1 MANLVTTRNAIAT
14 SLAAAGRVV
23 LAYPAE
29 NITPP
34 ALVLVPGSPYMTPQV
49 IGGANKRVNLRFD
62 LTAIVNAADN
72 QAALANIESLML
84 SVFTALPSGC
94 TIGAWSQPTVTQ
106 VGNAD
111 MLISQV
117 SIELATTTE

>member
-1 MANLVTTRNAIAT
+1 
-14 SLAAAGRVV
+14 
-23 LAYPAE
+23 
-29 NITPP
+29 
-34 ALVLVPGSPYMTPQV
+34 MTPQV

-72 QAALANIESLML
+72 QAALANIEALML

-94 TIGAWSQPTVTQ
+94 VIGSWSQPTVTQ

>member
-1 MANLVTTRNAIAT
+1 MSNLVEIRNTLAT
-14 SLAAAGRVV
+14 SLKAAGRVV
-23 LAYPAE
+23 FAYPAE

-34 ALVLVPGSPYMTPQV
+34 ALVLVPGNPYLEPQV
-49 IGGANKRVNLRFD
+49 IGGSNNRVNVKFD

-72 QAALANIESLML
+72 QAALANLESLML
-84 SVFTALPSGC
+84 ATFTALPSGVV
-94 TIGAWSQPTVTQ
+94 IGSWSQPTVTQ

>member
-1 MANLVTTRNAIAT
+1 MANLVTTRNAIAA

-72 QAALANIESLML
+72 QAALANIEALML

-94 TIGAWSQPTVTQ
+94 VIGSWSQPTVTQ

>member
-1 MANLVTTRNAIAT
+1 LANLVSTRNAIAA

-34 ALVLVPGSPYMTPQV
+34 ALVLVPGSPYLTPQV
-49 IGGANKRVNLRFD
+49 IGGANNRVNLKFD

-84 SVFTALPSGC
+84 AVFTALPAGV
-94 TIGAWSQPTVTQ
+94 TIGSWSQPTVTQ
-106 VGNAD
+106 VGNAE

-117 SIELATTTE
+117 SIELATTTS

>member
-1 MANLVTTRNAIAT
+1 MANLVTTRNAIAS

-29 NITPP
+29 NITAP
-34 ALVLVPGSPYMTPQV
+34 ALVLVPGSPYLTPQV
-49 IGGANKRVNLRFD
+49 IGGANKRVNIRFD

-72 QAALANIESLML
+72 QAALANLENLML
-84 SVFTALPSGC
+84 ATFTALPAGVV
-94 TIGAWSQPTVTQ
+94 IGSWSQPTVTQ

>member
-1 MANLVTTRNAIAT
+1 MSNLVEIRNTLAT
-14 SLAAAGRVV
+14 SLKAAGRVV
-23 LAYPAE
+23 FAYPAE

-34 ALVLVPGSPYMTPQV
+34 ALVLVPGNPYLEPQV
-49 IGGANKRVNLRFD
+49 IGGSNNRINVKFD

-72 QAALANIESLML
+72 QAALANLESLML
-84 SVFTALPSGC
+84 ATFTALPSGVV
-94 TIGAWSQPTVTQ
+94 IGSWSQPTVTQ

>member
-1 MANLVTTRNAIAT
+1 LANLITQRNAIAA

-34 ALVLVPGSPYMTPQV
+34 ALVLVPGSPYLTPQV
-49 IGGANKRVNLRFD
+49 IGGANNRVNLRFD

-84 SVFTALPSGC
+84 ATFTALPAGV
-94 TIGAWSQPTVTQ
+94 TIGSWSQPTVTQ
-106 VGNAD
+106 VGNAE

-117 SIELATTTE
+117 SIELAVTTS

>member
-1 MANLVTTRNAIAT
+1 MANLVTTRNAIAA
-14 SLAAAGRVV
+14 SLTAAGRVV

-29 NITPP
+29 NITAP
-34 ALVLVPGSPYMTPQV
+34 ALVLVPGSPYLTPQV
-49 IGGANKRVNLRFD
+49 IGGANKRVNIRFD

-72 QAALANIESLML
+72 QAALANLENLML
-84 SVFTALPSGC
+84 ATFTALPAGVV
-94 TIGAWSQPTVTQ
+94 IGSWSQPTVTQ
-106 VGNAD
+106 VGNSD

>member
-1 MANLVTTRNAIAT
+1 LANLVTTRNAIAT

-34 ALVLVPGSPYMTPQV
+34 ALVLVPGSPYLTPQV
-49 IGGANKRVNLRFD
+49 IGGANNRVNLKFD

-84 SVFTALPSGC
+84 AVFTALPAGV
-94 TIGAWSQPTVTQ
+94 TIGSWSQPTVTQ
-106 VGNAD
+106 VGNAE

-117 SIELATTTE
+117 SIELATTTS

>member
-1 MANLVTTRNAIAT
+1 MANLVTTRNAIAA

-49 IGGANKRVNLRFD
+49 SGGANKRVNLRFD

-72 QAALANIESLML
+72 QAALANIEALML

-94 TIGAWSQPTVTQ
+94 VIGSWSQPTVTQ

>member
-1 MANLVTTRNAIAT
+1 MANLVTQRNAIAT

-23 LAYPAE
+23 MAYPKE
-29 NITPP
+29 NVTAP
-34 ALVLVPGSPYMTPQV
+34 ALVLVPGSPYLTPQV
-49 IGGANKRVNLRFD
+49 IGGAKNRVGVKFD

-72 QAALANIESLML
+72 QAALANLEALML
-84 SVFTALPSGC
+84 SVFTALPVGL
-94 TIGAWSQPTVTQ
+94 TIGSWSQPTVQQ

>member
-1 MANLVTTRNAIAT
+1 MANLITQRNAIAA

-34 ALVLVPGSPYMTPQV
+34 ALVLVPGSPYLTPQV
-49 IGGANKRVNLRFD
+49 IGGANNRVNLKFD

-84 SVFTALPSGC
+84 ATFTALAAGV

-106 VGNAD
+106 VGNAE

-117 SIELATTTE
+117 SIELAVSTS

>member
-1 MANLVTTRNAIAT
+1 MANLVTTRNALAT
-14 SLAAAGRVV
+14 SLRAAGRVV
-23 LAYPAE
+23 FAYPAE

-34 ALVLVPGSPYMTPQV
+34 ALVLVPGSPYLTPQV
-49 IGGANKRVNLRFD
+49 IGGANNRVNIKFD

-72 QAALANIESLML
+72 QAALANLETLML
-84 SVFTALPSGC
+84 ATFTALPMGV
-94 TIGAWSQPTVTQ
+94 TIGSWSQPTVTQ

>member
-1 MANLVTTRNAIAT
+1 MANLVTQRNALAA

-29 NITPP
+29 NITAP
-34 ALVLVPGSPYMTPQV
+34 ALVLVPGSPYLEPQV
-49 IGGANKRVNLRFD
+49 IGGANKRVNMRFD

-72 QAALANIESLML
+72 QAALANIEALML
-84 SVFTALPSGC
+84 ATFTALPANV
-94 TIGAWSQPTVTQ
+94 TIGSWSQPTVTQ
-106 VGNAD
+106 VGNSD

>member
-1 MANLVTTRNAIAT
+1 MANLVATRNAIAL

-29 NITPP
+29 NITAP
-34 ALVLVPGSPYMTPQV
+34 ALVLVPGSPYLTPQV
-49 IGGANKRVNLRFD
+49 IGGANNRVNIKFD

-72 QAALANIESLML
+72 QAALANLENLML

-94 TIGAWSQPTVTQ
+94 TVGAWSQPTVTQ

>member
-1 MANLVTTRNAIAT
+1 MANLITQRNAIAA

-34 ALVLVPGSPYMTPQV
+34 ALVLVPGSPYLTPQV
-49 IGGANKRVNLRFD
+49 IGGANNRVNLKFD

-84 SVFTALPSGC
+84 ATFTALPAGV

-106 VGNAD
+106 VGNAE

-117 SIELATTTE
+117 SIELAVSTS

>member
-1 MANLVTTRNAIAT
+1 MANLVSTRNAIAA

-34 ALVLVPGSPYMTPQV
+34 ALVLVPGSPYLTPQV
-49 IGGANKRVNLRFD
+49 IGGANNRVNLKFD

-84 SVFTALPSGC
+84 AVFTALPAGV
-94 TIGAWSQPTVTQ
+94 TIGSWSQPTVTQ
-106 VGNAD
+106 VGNAE

-117 SIELATTTE
+117 SIELATTTS